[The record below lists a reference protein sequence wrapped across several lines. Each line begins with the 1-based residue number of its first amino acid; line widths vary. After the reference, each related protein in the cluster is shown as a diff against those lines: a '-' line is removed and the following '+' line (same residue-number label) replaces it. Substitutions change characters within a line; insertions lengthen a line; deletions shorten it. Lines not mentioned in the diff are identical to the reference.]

1 MSDDCGAWQPFG
13 LTAVAY
19 QSDDGL
25 SYFLAFVSLAPPFLI
40 AMLTALLAFR
50 RDWQTFMLLV
60 GLILNVVLNKVL
72 KSTFR
77 EPRPSGS
84 CALEYSGSLLSSGSG
99 GAEEYGMPSNHAQFV
114 AFFAAFLSLFLLRRT
129 TGAPLAE
136 RLLLS
141 AGLCGGAGLVAYA
154 RVYLGYHSASQVAAG
169 VTVGATAGAVWFLA
183 YAAPCG
189 WFGLERAG
197 KAAAAHPFAKV
208 LKLRDTS
215 ACANMVTF
223 EHAAYAAQA
232 AYAAH
237 FGSRGNGSEE
247 RNDNDD
253 GPRFEAVF
261 EVPPEELRAWL
272 RQRREAPA
280 GRSRSWSRSQSRTPK
295 KKGR

>member
-1 MSDDCGAWQPFG
+1 MWP
-13 LTAVAY
+13 VAI
-19 QSDDGL
+19 
-25 SYFLAFVSLAPPFLI
+25 API
-40 AMLTALLAFR
+40 
-50 RDWQTFMLLV
+50 Q
-60 GLILNVVLNKVL
+60 
-72 KSTFR
+72 
-77 EPRPSGS
+77 
-84 CALEYSGSLLSSGSG
+84 
-99 GAEEYGMPSNHAQFV
+99 
-114 AFFAAFLSLFLLRRT
+114 
-129 TGAPLAE
+129 
-136 RLLLS
+136 
-141 AGLCGGAGLVAYA
+141 
-154 RVYLGYHSASQVAAG
+154 
-169 VTVGATAGAVWFLA
+169 
-183 YAAPCG
+183 
-189 WFGLERAG
+189 
-197 KAAAAHPFAKV
+197 AAAAHPFAKV